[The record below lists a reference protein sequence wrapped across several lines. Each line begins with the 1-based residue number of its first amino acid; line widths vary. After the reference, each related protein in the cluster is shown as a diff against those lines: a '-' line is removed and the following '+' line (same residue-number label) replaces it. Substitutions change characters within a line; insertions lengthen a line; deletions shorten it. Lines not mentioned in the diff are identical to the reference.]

1 MTSSLNSSSENNKT
15 INNDFMLDI
24 IVGLNKNQ
32 KEIPCKWFYD
42 DNGSYLFEQ
51 ICELPEYY
59 PTRTEVKIL
68 TDSANIISSL
78 VKPNISLVEFG
89 SGSSSKVKILLD
101 ALKEPYAYIP
111 VDISREYLYSASK
124 TLTSLYPE
132 IKILPVYADYTQS
145 FSLPNHNNINSLLG
159 FFPGST
165 IGNFAPYDAVKFLRR
180 IRKILGNN
188 SNLIIGADLKKNI
201 RTLEAA
207 YNDSKGIT
215 AAFNKNVLIRAN
227 KELNANFVIEFFDHK
242 AYWNESAGRIE
253 MHLVSL
259 QKQTV
264 SFSGKEFFFEKG
276 ETIHTESS
284 YKYMLDDF
292 RNMAL
297 KAGWNCKTTWL
308 DTNKYFSVN
317 YLDSI

>member
-101 ALKEPYAYIP
+101 ALKEPYA
-111 VDISREYLYSASK
+111 
-124 TLTSLYPE
+124 
-132 IKILPVYADYTQS
+132 
-145 FSLPNHNNINSLLG
+145 
-159 FFPGST
+159 
-165 IGNFAPYDAVKFLRR
+165 
-180 IRKILGNN
+180 
-188 SNLIIGADLKKNI
+188 
-201 RTLEAA
+201 
-207 YNDSKGIT
+207 
-215 AAFNKNVLIRAN
+215 
-227 KELNANFVIEFFDHK
+227 
-242 AYWNESAGRIE
+242 
-253 MHLVSL
+253 
-259 QKQTV
+259 
-264 SFSGKEFFFEKG
+264 
-276 ETIHTESS
+276 
-284 YKYMLDDF
+284 
-292 RNMAL
+292 
-297 KAGWNCKTTWL
+297 
-308 DTNKYFSVN
+308 
-317 YLDSI
+317 